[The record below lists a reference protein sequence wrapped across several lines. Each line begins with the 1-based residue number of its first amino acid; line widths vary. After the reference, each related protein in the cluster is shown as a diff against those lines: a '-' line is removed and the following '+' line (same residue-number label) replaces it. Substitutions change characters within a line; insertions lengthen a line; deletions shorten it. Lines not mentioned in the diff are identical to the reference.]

1 MGGVRVSGGKGHQ
14 GQKSREGAE
23 GKGRSLLDRDPS
35 ILVHL
40 KFQLRVPGDTGGR
53 VMPWEQLP
61 EPPPPVPDAPPQ
73 PGRPRAGPGLTLCA
87 RRCSGRHSEPGCS

>member
-14 GQKSREGAE
+14 GQRSRGGAK

-40 KFQLRVPGDTGGR
+40 QFQLRVPGDTGRR
-53 VMPWEQLP
+53 VTPWEQLP
-61 EPPPPVPDAPPQ
+61 EPPPRPRCTPPTR
-73 PGRPRAGPGLTLCA
+73 PPRGRPRAHALRKKVFREA
-87 RRCSGRHSEPGCS
+87 F